1 ISSRGSSCW
10 PKVRPDAQSRTR
22 LQTVTIMISLETAI
36 TTLHAQR
43 TDQVVVTT
51 MGSAREWMRL
61 DPHPLDF
68 HFVPSSMG
76 QAPAVGL
83 GIALSQPARRIIVC
97 NGDGCLLMN
106 LGTLVTIAA
115 QAPANLTLLTFDNGM
130 FEVTG
135 GQSTAASPASRTRSN
150 PVDFC
155 NLARS
160 CGFTH
165 VEHFTQ
171 LETWKDGIDGILSAP
186 GPVYAHLSIDPVP
199 GAVGP
204 RSPGPAPQRA
214 QRFSEALTAELD

>member
-1 ISSRGSSCW
+1 
-10 PKVRPDAQSRTR
+10 
-22 LQTVTIMISLETAI
+22 MISLEAAI

-106 LGTLVTIAA
+106 LGCLVTIAA
-115 QAPANLTLLTFDNGM
+115 QAPANLTVLTFDNGM

-135 GQSTAASPASRTRSN
+135 GQSTAASSASKNRSN

-155 NLARS
+155 ELARS

-165 VEHFTQ
+165 VEHYTQ
-171 LETWKDGIDGILSAP
+171 IEAWNAGIAGILSAS
-186 GPVYAHLSIDPVP
+186 GPVYAHLSIAPIP

-204 RSPGPAPQRA
+204 RSPGPAPHRA
-214 QRFSEALTAELD
+214 QCFSEALTAAPD